1 MIGIAAL
8 AVGIVLGLVFHP
20 GVPEVIQPYL
30 PIAVVAALDAVFG
43 GLRAYLERIFDPKVF
58 VVSFV
63 FNVLVAALIVY
74 VGDQL
79 GVGTQLST
87 AIIVVLGIR
96 IFGNTAALRR
106 RLFERDGDE
115 ITVSE
120 NRPEPVAAETSAAT
134 TARHSQAD
142 AGAHDAVRRGR
153 HELPADHP
161 RSKVGPL
168 RRTRLTEIL
177 RGGRSRL
184 VFGTLAILLCLV
196 LGVAIVTQV
205 RQTDS
210 GDSLETARPADLL
223 VLLDSLRQREAT
235 LNAEVIDLQ
244 NTLNALQASGNT
256 DQAALESAQARL
268 AALSILVGAVGAT
281 GPGVMITIDDPGPGV
296 APEVMID
303 VINELRAAGAEA
315 IQINDAHR
323 SVRVGVDTWVVG
335 VPGSLTVDTKVL
347 SPPYSILAIGDPP
360 TLAAAMNIP
369 GGAQD
374 GVKRVGGRMVV
385 QQADRVDVT
394 ALRQPKQHQYAQPVK

>member
-1 MIGIAAL
+1 M
-8 AVGIVLGLVFHP
+8 
-20 GVPEVIQPYL
+20 
-30 PIAVVAALDAVFG
+30 
-43 GLRAYLERIFDPKVF
+43 
-58 VVSFV
+58 
-63 FNVLVAALIVY
+63 
-74 VGDQL
+74 
-79 GVGTQLST
+79 
-87 AIIVVLGIR
+87 
-96 IFGNTAALRR
+96 
-106 RLFERDGDE
+106 
-115 ITVSE
+115 
-120 NRPEPVAAETSAAT
+120 
-134 TARHSQAD
+134 
-142 AGAHDAVRRGR
+142 
-153 HELPADHP
+153 
-161 RSKVGPL
+161 
-168 RRTRLTEIL
+168 
-177 RGGRSRL
+177 
-184 VFGTLAILLCLV
+184 
-196 LGVAIVTQV
+196 
-205 RQTDS
+205 
-210 GDSLETARPADLL
+210 
-223 VLLDSLRQREAT
+223 
-235 LNAEVIDLQ
+235 NAEVIDLQ

-347 SPPYSILAIGDPP
+347 SPLYSILAIGDPP